1 MTQPSS
7 TIATSGLIAGNGLNN
22 TFVNTFFA
30 NMYATNIISKAQTAI
45 SDASAAGEDISDL
58 GNDIFPV
65 VVGNVP
71 STYAS
76 IGSVSSLRTSYYNYA
91 RALFASG
98 DVLGFIT
105 YYQQATGYALSC
117 LTLSSDIA
125 YKQLT
130 NLEDWGASVNVQSDI
145 LTGGLSGWLTVNS
158 TENLTKLGNDF
169 VGLGSVF
176 DYKDLDLMG
185 TARGLT
191 KLILDAQ
198 LNMAET
204 LTEFIDDLGLPDEID
219 YHNEDYE
226 PLLLELLQN
235 IPMDKEFQDA
245 FSFVSNARVINVADV
260 LIPIKSLKT
269 AYDVTS
275 LKSYTTVADAL
286 QKFSGL
292 KIKTN
297 NDLGNTLKSLT
308 SAGSLSNLDT
318 ITTTLPSDQLT
329 TMLTTLGTGDG
340 VHGQPTL
347 RDIIGP
353 VSGYLLEER
362 LERIVTALAIISAS
376 SDGLNIIQGYE
387 NISAVA
393 TDGGGAPYVVSG
405 VGAGSYASKALAIA
419 AIETALDTY
428 YSNLRSFL
436 SIGDLVLRQACETAY
451 TDWNAIASQVSNSKS
466 LCTKAGIDT
475 SVIANDIS
483 NAIALGSSLESYGAD
498 VNNLGT
504 RIILSSLVTSDTTGE
519 AITASLTAGQNYK
532 VLQTKGLIP
541 KAFLA

>member
-1 MTQPSS
+1 
-7 TIATSGLIAGNGLNN
+7 
-22 TFVNTFFA
+22 
-30 NMYATNIISKAQTAI
+30 
-45 SDASAAGEDISDL
+45 
-58 GNDIFPV
+58 
-65 VVGNVP
+65 
-71 STYAS
+71 
-76 IGSVSSLRTSYYNYA
+76 
-91 RALFASG
+91 
-98 DVLGFIT
+98 
-105 YYQQATGYALSC
+105 
-117 LTLSSDIA
+117 
-125 YKQLT
+125 
-130 NLEDWGASVNVQSDI
+130 
-145 LTGGLSGWLTVNS
+145 
-158 TENLTKLGNDF
+158 
-169 VGLGSVF
+169 
-176 DYKDLDLMG
+176 
-185 TARGLT
+185 
-191 KLILDAQ
+191 
-198 LNMAET
+198 
-204 LTEFIDDLGLPDEID
+204 
-219 YHNEDYE
+219 
-226 PLLLELLQN
+226 
-235 IPMDKEFQDA
+235 
-245 FSFVSNARVINVADV
+245 
-260 LIPIKSLKT
+260 
-269 AYDVTS
+269 
-275 LKSYTTVADAL
+275 
-286 QKFSGL
+286 
-292 KIKTN
+292 
-297 NDLGNTLKSLT
+297 
-308 SAGSLSNLDT
+308 LDT

-519 AITASLTAGQNYK
+519 AITASLTAGQNYR